1 MPTSPSDGTVVTV
14 DGLSAG
20 YGEALILHDVALRVR
35 ARSITAIIG
44 PNGSGKSTLMKVLA
58 GELRPRAGSIQLHG
72 KDVTGMRQDRL
83 AALGIAYVRQEREVY
98 ASLTVQENLQAGAFL
113 LRKRDVGPAIER
125 VYSRFPFLAQRRN
138 IPAGRL
144 SGGER
149 KMLALGRVL
158 MTSPTLVLL
167 DEPSAGLAP
176 AVSAQLL
183 EDHVPALVSEGT
195 SVVLVEQ
202 RAKQALRYS
211 DWAYMLAGGRVIT
224 AGPARQLLESD
235 DLVATLLGQR
245 DDTPQAPSGQR
256 LRASPS

>member
-1 MPTSPSDGTVVTV
+1 MPISPSDGTVLAVNRLT
-14 DGLSAG
+14 AG
-20 YGEALILHDVALRVR
+20 YGESMILHDVALRVEPHR
-35 ARSITAIIG
+35 IVTIIG

-58 GELRPRAGSIQLHG
+58 GDLKPRGGSVRFCG
-72 KDVTGMRQDRL
+72 KDVTAMRQDRL
-83 AALGIAYVRQEREVY
+83 AALGIAYLRQEREGY
-98 ASLTVQENLQAGAFL
+98 ASLTVQENLQAGGFL
-113 LRKRDVGPAIER
+113 LRKRDVPAAMDR
-125 VYSRFPFLAQRRN
+125 VYNRFPFLAERRG

-176 AVSAQLL
+176 AVSARLL
-183 EDHVPALVSEGT
+183 QEHMPALISEGA
-195 SVVLVEQ
+195 SVILVEQ
-202 RAKQALRYS
+202 RAKQALRCA

-235 DLVATLLGQR
+235 NLVATLLGQR
-245 DDTPQAPSGQR
+245 DGAPDQQ
-256 LRASPS
+256 LPASPSA